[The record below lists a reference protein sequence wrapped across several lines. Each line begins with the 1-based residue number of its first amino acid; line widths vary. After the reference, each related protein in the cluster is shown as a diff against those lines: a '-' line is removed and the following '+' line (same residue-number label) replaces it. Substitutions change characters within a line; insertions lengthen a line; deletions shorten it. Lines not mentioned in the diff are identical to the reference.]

1 MLQILSTTFSILAAP
16 TLVPAPTVLMA
27 PPHAPVHGARSRRK
41 RSERRMRPKYQTAS
55 GQRKPQNP
63 EGKLTTYKV
72 MVEKSTGYPIEKF
85 AQEVEEILLDE
96 RGWQASGKVTF
107 WRKKKARI
115 RIILATPA
123 TVDRLCRPLNTNGY
137 VSCHKQGTVALNVAR
152 WRENAAAFPGDLQAY
167 RTYLINHEVGH
178 ALGQRHR
185 YCKRDG
191 SPVPVMHPQTYG
203 FINCA
208 DNFWPL
214 NNELTRIRGPR
225 RWKIR

>member
-1 MLQILSTTFSILAAP
+1 MLQILTTSLSLLGGPVTVCAPTILAAP
-16 TLVPAPTVLMA
+16 PQ
-27 PPHAPVHGARSRRK
+27 APVHGARIRR
-41 RSERRMRPKYQTAS
+41 RPRELRMRPRYQTAPS
-55 GQRKPQNP
+55 QAKPVKP

-72 MVEKSTGYPIEKF
+72 MVEKSTGYPVEKF
-85 AQEVEEILLDE
+85 AQEVEQILLDE
-96 RGWQASGKVTF
+96 RGWQASGNVTF
-107 WRKKKARI
+107 WRKKRARF
-115 RIILATPA
+115 RIILATPD

-152 WRENAAAFPGDLQAY
+152 WRENAAAFPGDLEGY

-214 NNELTRIRGPR
+214 NWELTRVRGPR